1 MMEEHVNGGGM
12 ELQESESSSL
22 ESVDEIAALLDG
34 EGTEEQQEDGEGTE
48 EQPSEE
54 DGTRS
59 EEEPEEP
66 EEQPEPEAEDAP
78 EGWDGE
84 VFKALPPDARKYVTE
99 RERAYAEAISSR
111 TAERDR
117 AVQEKTLYE
126 QSVSSELQT
135 ALRIVHDVVNGEFAG
150 VDWLKLQRE
159 DPQTFLA
166 LDAERKMRMEGIQQL
181 HQNVIKAQQHAQ
193 EQAAQRSAAELR
205 TEFEKAIPEV
215 KAIYGDGFE
224 PKKYLSEV
232 TDWMRAQGVPE
243 GVFGQITKGYELKA
257 ITKAMLYDKMQ
268 EARKAAAK
276 KLAES
281 PKVQPPKGRPAGD
294 NGSADRVRTARALLH
309 KNPNSTDAIVAMLE
323 AEA

>member
-1 MMEEHVNGGGM
+1 MEEHVNGGGM
-12 ELQESESSSL
+12 ELQEPVSSSL
-22 ESVDEIAALLDG
+22 ESVDEIAALLDEDG
-34 EGTEEQQEDGEGTE
+34 AEEQQEELEGTK

-54 DGTRS
+54 DGTRPQ

-66 EEQPEPEAEDAP
+66 EEQPEPEAEDVP

-84 VFKALPPDARKYVTE
+84 IFKALSHDARKYVAE
-99 RERAYAEAISSR
+99 RERAHAEAISSR

-193 EQAAQRSAAELR
+193 QQEAQRSAAELR
-205 TEFEKAIPEV
+205 SEFEKSIPEV
-215 KAIYGDGFE
+215 RSLYGEGFE
-224 PKKYLSEV
+224 PKKYLSEI
-232 TDWMRAQGVPE
+232 TDWMRAQGVPQ

>member
-1 MMEEHVNGGGM
+1 MEEHVNGGGM
-12 ELQESESSSL
+12 ELQEPESSSL

-34 EGTEEQQEDGEGTE
+34 DDAEEQQEEGEGTE

-54 DGTRS
+54 DGTCP

-66 EEQPEPEAEDAP
+66 EEQPEPEAEDVP

-99 RERAYAEAISSR
+99 RERAHAEAISSR

-150 VDWLKLQRE
+150 IDWLKLQRE
-159 DPQTFLA
+159 DPQAFLA
-166 LDAERKMRMEGIQQL
+166 LDAERKMRMEGIQNL
-181 HQNVIKAQQHAQ
+181 HQNVIKAQQHQ
-193 EQAAQRSAAELR
+193 QQQAAELSAR
-205 TEFEKAIPEV
+205 ELKSEFDSVFPEV
-215 KAIYGDGFE
+215 KALYGEGFE

-232 TDWMRAQGVPE
+232 TEWMRAQGVPE
-243 GVFGQITKGYELKA
+243 GVFGQISKGYELKA
-257 ITKAMLYDKMQ
+257 ITKAMLYDKTQ

-294 NGSADRVRTARALLH
+294 NESADRVRTARALLH

-323 AEA
+323 AGA